1 MEEKF
6 APTKAYSMKTIR
18 FVALPKDVIID
29 VNTGDI
35 YHASNCAFNC
45 PILGIALI
53 KDEADKGTVKVIGE
67 VMNLGEVQ
75 WTSRWAVKHLNYFSR
90 NSIKLILSKLGGQYS
105 KIQDIL

>member
-18 FVALPKDVIID
+18 LVTLPKDVIVD
-29 VNTGDI
+29 VNTGDV

-53 KDEADKGTVKVIGE
+53 KDEADKGTVKVLSLL
-67 VMNLGEVQ
+67 NLGEVQ
-75 WTSRWAVKHLNYFSR
+75 WTSLWAAKHLTYFSR
-90 NSIKLILSKLGGQYS
+90 NSIRLILSKLGGT
-105 KIQDIL
+105 I